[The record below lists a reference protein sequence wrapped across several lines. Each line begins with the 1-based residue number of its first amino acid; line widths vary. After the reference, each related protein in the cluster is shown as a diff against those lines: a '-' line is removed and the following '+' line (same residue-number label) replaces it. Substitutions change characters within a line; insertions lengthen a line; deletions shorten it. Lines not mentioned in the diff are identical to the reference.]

1 MTATVWGPFLV
12 NFLFWS
18 GLSIGAPI
26 FAALL
31 ELTDATWAVPLQPI
45 AKRFRRFLP
54 VSFALYAAVFA
65 AAGMFR
71 WRDAAALAASY
82 IAAFS
87 NPVACVIVYP
97 VAWSLVAI
105 DVLMAMDPGWVSTLF
120 PAYAFTANV
129 YGGIAAVALAALVA
143 LPRRVLERGM
153 ARDLGSVLLGF
164 ALIWLYFTWTQF
176 LVIWYGNLP
185 REAGYVTAR
194 LSDGWKPVAWL
205 VLGTRCA
212 VPAAVL
218 MTRTGKRR
226 IPLALTAGVVFAGFW
241 IECWWLIVPSLPG
254 RMSAASTAAITAAFC
269 LLFAA
274 SQLQVPR
281 RRRPR
286 SAPLQTATAA
296 AARANSL

>member
-12 NFLFWS
+12 NFFFWS
-18 GLSIGAPI
+18 GLSIGAQI
-26 FAALL
+26 FSALL
-31 ELTDATWAVPLQPI
+31 KLTDATWALPLQPI
-45 AKRFRRFLP
+45 ARRFGRFLP
-54 VSFALYAAVFA
+54 VSFALYAVFA

-87 NPVACVIVYP
+87 NPVASVIVYP

-120 PAYAFTANV
+120 PAYVFTANV
-129 YGGIAAVALAALVA
+129 YAGIAAVAVAAFVS
-143 LPRRVLERGM
+143 LPRRVLERGV

-164 ALIWLYFTWTQF
+164 ALIWIYFTWTQF

-185 REAGYVTAR
+185 RETGYVATR
-194 LSDGWKPVAWL
+194 LSGGWQPVAWI

-212 VPAAVL
+212 LPAAVL
-218 MTRTGKRR
+218 MTRAGKRR
-226 IPLALTAGVVFAGFW
+226 IPLALTASLVFVGFW

-254 RMSAASTAAITAAFC
+254 RMSAASTAAITAVFC

-274 SQLQVPR
+274 SLLQLPR
-281 RRRPR
+281 RRRPQ